1 MSNTEPKTMETILKE
16 LNAKVDA
23 YNLSTDTSERVKLTA
38 EAKELANN
46 YNELSLLTTYA
57 KCMEAELPIKA
68 LVETYVYNTVS
79 TKDTPHKEPQ
89 SDGSMLNVITR
100 SVVSKERMLN
110 LVKFLEWAAE
120 ANKQVAYAKDW
131 RTKIGNASRTIKTQ
145 WKKYLAS
152 EGDCHSVSNN
162 QMKKSL
168 QEMFDSLI
176 FIPTEKG
183 ENSVIASGKIAKHAF
198 AFANK
203 LNPSV
208 DKDASDGAILP
219 PSNWATIQMQILR
232 SALTGREFIV
242 EFNDEA
248 EIPANTEDTSETPAT
263 TEEAT
268 KTEEATTSETPA
280 TEETTAK

>member
-1 MSNTEPKTMETILKE
+1 MKNNEPKTMEAVLTE

-23 YNLSTDTSERVKLTA
+23 YNLSNDTSERIKLTA
-38 EAKELANN
+38 EAKELVNQ

-57 KCMEAELPIKA
+57 KCLDAKMPIKA
-68 LVETYVYNTVS
+68 FVETYAYSTVS

-89 SDGSMLNVITR
+89 ADGSMLNVITR

-120 ANKQVAYAKDW
+120 ANKQIAYAKDW
-131 RTKIGNASRTIKTQ
+131 RTKMGDANRAIKTE

-152 EGDCHSVSNN
+152 EGDAHSISTGK
-162 QMKKSL
+162 MKKAL
-168 QEMFDSLI
+168 QGMFDALI

-183 ENSVIASGKIAKHAF
+183 ENSVIATGKIAKHAF
-198 AFANK
+198 TFANK

-219 PSNWATIQMQILR
+219 PSNWSTIQMQILR
-232 SALTGREFIV
+232 TALTGKDLIV

-248 EIPANTEDTSETPAT
+248 EEAAAEATEAPEATATED
-263 TEEAT
+263 
-268 KTEEATTSETPA
+268 
-280 TEETTAK
+280 AKAE